1 MIYLFDMCCMV
12 CIVYGVCCDASL
24 FAFALK
30 EFRYALI

>member
-1 MIYLFDMCCMV
+1 MIYLFDICCME
-12 CIVYGVCCDASL
+12 CIVYVVCCDAS